1 MYRATRL
8 TWGDIVAIRVF
19 PAPRRTLIWR
29 TAEVDIQ
36 RLTGWRHPSVV
47 NVREVVIADDV
58 AHVVMDFAGGGSLTE
73 VLTARGTHLSML
85 EAISIGE
92 QTAAAL
98 AAGHSRGVVHRA
110 VRAHNLLFDDDSRVK
125 LADLGFGSLR
135 DPHDTRLR
143 SGVPTIRDIA
153 PEVVDGQE
161 PSEAADVYQFGAMLT
176 HLTRDRPG
184 SRPPNTRELRQ
195 ASDRMRAL
203 FAACLTPS
211 PRTRPTAVGLHDE
224 LSEIAVSLGQEPATT
239 TTLPTRTA
247 EPSAASVPVQTRATV
262 GPLTAPSTDDRPA
275 TPTSTNHHPATRT
288 SDRCALDRTRIANR
302 RPTTGNRTATRARH
316 PATRTSNRHANDGTH
331 PTRRPATGD
340 RTAASTYHHPATP
353 TNHHPA
359 TPNRSRHHH
368 HPDRDPNRSQH
379 PPPPRHPNQPPT
391 DQREDAPPE
400 PPPANGKPPPPR
412 PPRSRHK
419 RNRRNRCRRAS
430 HPRPPRLRLWR
441 RHHSRTRHPNPR
453 PPTKTSNTRH
463 RSHRLH
469 LATSRGR
476 RRYRASLLSRRDR
489 RSRAGRRAP
498 RRRSPP
504 NRRQAEGC
512 GRVPSPQQR
521 SCSAWSRPVWERCS
535 SPAAVRSP
543 PTNHRQPPSPPRAT
557 PGPVAQSSSRQ
568 VRRSNNRRRRR
579 ARRRRPPRRQRARPS
594 SRRPRAPRALCPPT
608 PQRTRRP
615 GRRRRPQRPA
625 QPHRRCLPRPSSTAS
640 SSRKRR

>member
-1 MYRATRL
+1 MARLGTGPLGDVYRATRL

-19 PAPRRTLIWR
+19 PAPRRTLTWR

-184 SRPPNTRELRQ
+184 SRPPNTKELRQ

-224 LSEIAVSLGQEPATT
+224 LTEIAISLGQEPATT

-247 EPSAASVPVQTRATV
+247 EPSSAPVPVQARATV
-262 GPLTAPSTDDRPA
+262 APLLHPAPTIVPPPRPAPSITPPPEPAIDTPA
-275 TPTSTNHHPATRT
+275 TEPIIPTRRPTTDYRTAASTHHHPATRT
-288 SDRCALDRTRIANR
+288 AASTHHH
-302 RPTTGNRTATRARH
+302 PATRH
-316 PATRTSNRHANDGTH
+316 PATRTSNRHASDRTCHPTRRRTTDNRTAASTH
-331 PTRRPATGD
+331 HHPATRTSDRHTSDQTRHTNRRPQAGNRTAANTHHHPAIRTSDRQTSEKTRRPNGRPQAENRSPANPRDRSAARASDRHTSDRTRNPTRRPAPGNRRHRGHSGRGTSGTGG
-340 RTAASTYHHPATP
+340 TAAGEH
-353 TNHHPA
+353 
-359 TPNRSRHHH
+359 
-368 HPDRDPNRSQH
+368 
-379 PPPPRHPNQPPT
+379 
-391 DQREDAPPE
+391 
-400 PPPANGKPPPPR
+400 
-412 PPRSRHK
+412 
-419 RNRRNRCRRAS
+419 
-430 HPRPPRLRLWR
+430 
-441 RHHSRTRHPNPR
+441 RTRCHPGCGCGEDI
-453 PPTKTSNTRH
+453 T
-463 RSHRLH
+463 
-469 LATSRGR
+469 
-476 RRYRASLLSRRDR
+476 
-489 RSRAGRRAP
+489 AGRTTRI
-498 RRRSPP
+498 
-504 NRRQAEGC
+504 
-512 GRVPSPQQR
+512 
-521 SCSAWSRPVWERCS
+521 
-535 SPAAVRSP
+535 
-543 PTNHRQPPSPPRAT
+543 
-557 PGPVAQSSSRQ
+557 
-568 VRRSNNRRRRR
+568 R
-579 ARRRRPPRRQRARPS
+579 ARR
-594 SRRPRAPRALCPPT
+594 
-608 PQRTRRP
+608 
-615 GRRRRPQRPA
+615 
-625 QPHRRCLPRPSSTAS
+625 
-640 SSRKRR
+640 